1 MCFFGEKTKKMVK
14 QQQQQLL
21 CLDRLIQDLQQLN
34 NDHQTADV
42 IFIVDNN
49 HHHQHSNESNNNE
62 LTKLNDNNDGK
73 NDDDNDNQNT
83 ETLYAHRLIL
93 RARCQNFKNVSSASA
108 DNICCRKLS
117 GSSITKEDNGQT
129 WIIRWP
135 KIKSY
140 ALRLVLNYIYTS
152 KIELNS
158 TNDDNDRCDDKIFD
172 ILIIAYDFDLDE
184 LIEICEQRILEIVDV
199 NNVCRYLDRFIEIG
213 QKIHTKNG
221 PNCIIDQCMEF
232 INENAYECV
241 KTESFRN
248 ISKETMIHLLRSD
261 HFSLDEADVF
271 RSLIEWAKYQTNVY
285 KSVEHWND
293 DDRKRIQNQLSGVI
307 NHLRILLIDS
317 QVFAEEIEPTG
328 VIPIELSLE
337 RYRFAALAINN
348 NNNNNVG
355 HKSQQQIHDAINN
368 KRLQPRSTTNIYRSF
383 PESKLLSNINVKYEQ
398 TLNDWYGHDSKQR
411 WQLIFRASEHKFSAE
426 AFHNYCDG
434 IAPTFVLVLSTKGY
448 LSGGFSDIPWTSGN
462 RGRGC
467 YASSEKSF
475 LFRLKIPSDEQSS
488 IKYDVKK
495 KIFAIGHMASKG
507 PVFGAGAD
515 LLIADSCHLNEDSYS
530 NLPHS
535 YDGPYASVDT
545 LFGSY
550 YFTVI
555 DYEVFTLFNNS
566 NSN

>member
-1 MCFFGEKTKKMVK
+1 MVK
-14 QQQQQLL
+14 QQQQQQLL
-21 CLDRLIQDLQQLN
+21 CLDQ
-34 NDHQTADV
+34 
-42 IFIVDNN
+42 
-49 HHHQHSNESNNNE
+49 

-73 NDDDNDNQNT
+73 KDDDNDNQNT

-108 DNICCRKLS
+108 DICCRKLS

-152 KIELNS
+152 KIEFNS

-172 ILIIAYDFDLDE
+172 ILIIAYEFDLDE

-199 NNVCRYLDRFIEIG
+199 NNVCRYLDRFVEIC
-213 QKIHTKNG
+213 QKIQTKNG

-271 RSLIEWAKYQTNVY
+271 RSLIEWAKYQTNIH

-337 RYRFAALAINN
+337 RYRFAALAINNN